1 MNKILQTLVMLQDL
15 DCMII
20 EVKSKDAKKV
30 QKKLG
35 LKIKGDEK
43 LHEAR
48 KVLEQAIPPDV
59 LSRYHKLMEK
69 LGRAVAPVV
78 GNSCMGCYVTVPKRL
93 SVRELGNKEL
103 RNCERCGR
111 FLYWV

>member
-1 MNKILQTLVMLQDL
+1 MNEILQKLVMLQDL
-15 DCMII
+15 DCMIV

-30 QKKLG
+30 QKKMG

-43 LHEAR
+43 LKNAR
-48 KVLEQAIPPDV
+48 KVLERSIPSKT
-59 LSRYHKLMEK
+59 LSRYHKLMERYGK
-69 LGRAVAPVV
+69 AVAPVV
-78 GNSCMGCYVTVPKRL
+78 NNSCMCCFVTVPKRL
-93 SVRELGNKEL
+93 TVREFANREL